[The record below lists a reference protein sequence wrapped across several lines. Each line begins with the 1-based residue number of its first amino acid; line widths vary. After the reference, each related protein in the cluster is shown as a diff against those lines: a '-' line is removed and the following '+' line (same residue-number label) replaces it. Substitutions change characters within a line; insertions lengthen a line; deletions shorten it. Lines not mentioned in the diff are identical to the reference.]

1 MLNTKIIIFNLLTLI
16 SLNFCMAGNF
26 IIVQNGKPGKF
37 IIEAGN
43 KWKQEASYIEGGGT
57 NTRLGCNKLFAGN
70 DFTVKAELAL
80 TKLART
86 AASFQI
92 NESHFGFDGR
102 GKDGPQLFVE
112 GEDLSDFPIQLGPSP
127 LQAEKKFKFFVKC
140 NNRILS
146 FFINDKLIK
155 QVKLKKKAKRLSFCF
170 RPHRSNMRIYSFSIS
185 GEAVGTIQANELLG
199 IKLSSQIY
207 DRLLSINNDAVI
219 ELGSSYAGAYFSN
232 AKYAF
237 FKREN
242 YSTKIKIPANILEA
256 VYAKTSSRFVLR
268 MASLLVQNKD
278 GSIKKLLLGLYDPK
292 TLTDFPISQ
301 IKMHKKT
308 PYIFINGKWQGM
320 LEGIA
325 ANMPHS
331 TRFSGESIK
340 KFADIGLNLFPVSVS
355 PKRFMSPDIPFDAN
369 EVVDKTVNFISK
381 MIMRINAEAPQNH
394 VILFWDLEMPSY
406 WGKCYPGE
414 LIKLGNG
421 GQSISNTPEKKL
433 QPSYASEIW
442 QKQAGKIIQN
452 VLIRLRNSAIAD
464 RICGVRLCYGNCG
477 EWNHWGYHQRT
488 FVDFSK
494 PMQRAFG
501 KWLKGKYKTLKR
513 FRIAWTRND
522 IDFQSNNLVPNA
534 KMRLGNSNSLLRKLP
549 QAQAVVDYYQFF
561 QYFTVNTIEYFAKIV
576 KKSSEKRLLVG
587 AYYGYYLNHLG
598 INYHFQDSGH
608 YALKHYL
615 KSPFLDF
622 LGGPYTYQDRLEN
635 APVNGVFSSISLH
648 NKLWI
653 TEHDQR
659 THHSKGARHKML
671 GATNNV
677 FESVAVL
684 KRDFMN
690 NLSKGCSFYFYD
702 FIKKWY
708 IDDKYLEVLSQLRQI
723 SCFGYLKGNNNNAQV
738 AVFVSEETIPYISS
752 STHSG
757 MRTLANMLMFEM
769 DKAGAPWK
777 MFLLSD
783 LEKVDLKQFKLVIL
797 PDAFFVSAKYKRLI
811 KENLYCNNRNIVWL
825 YAPALLDNHG
835 KINLKYSAK
844 VTGIQIRFKENT
856 LVPNLIPKS
865 LNNVY
870 ESLLTPN
877 TSFMTYIAPQK
888 LQVLGRFPS
897 FGMTPGAAM
906 KSFKKWNSYVICFP
920 GLDREWLRALYKRC
934 GVHVW
939 NRGDY
944 GVFHVA
950 GNFISLY
957 SRKGGKKKIVLPKK
971 VEIVYD
977 IFSKKIIARNTKLVK
992 FKMSDAID
1000 TKIIFIG
1007 SQQELAKFNSTKMK

>member
-1 MLNTKIIIFNLLTLI
+1 MLNTKIIIFNLLILI
-16 SLNFCMAGNF
+16 SLNFCAAGNF
-26 IIVQNGKPGKF
+26 VIVQNGNPGKF
-37 IIEAGN
+37 IIEAGD
-43 KWKQEASYIEGGGT
+43 KWKREASYIEGGGT
-57 NTRLGCNKLFAGN
+57 NTRLGCKKLFAGK
-70 DFTVKAELAL
+70 DFIVKAELAL

-112 GEDLSDFPIQLGPSP
+112 GEDLSDFPIKLGPSP
-127 LQAEKKFKFFVKC
+127 LQAGKKFKFLVKC

-155 QVKLKKKAKRLSFCF
+155 QIKLKKKTKRLSFCF

-185 GEAVGTIQANELLG
+185 GEAAGTIQANELLG

-207 DRLLSINNDAVI
+207 DRPLSINNDAVI
-219 ELGSSYAGAYFSN
+219 ELASSYAGAYFAN
-232 AKYAF
+232 ARDAF
-237 FKREN
+237 FKCEN
-242 YSTKIKIPANILEA
+242 NSTKINIPANILEA

-301 IKMHKKT
+301 IKMHKRT

-325 ANMPHS
+325 ANLPHS

-355 PKRFMSPDIPFDAN
+355 PKRFMSSDIPFDAN
-369 EVVDKTVNFISK
+369 EVIDKTVNFISK

-406 WGKCYPGE
+406 WGECYPDE

-433 QPSYASEIW
+433 QPSYASKIW

-464 RICGVRLCYGNCG
+464 HICGVRLCYGNCG

-576 KKSSEKRLLVG
+576 KKSSDKRLLAG

-635 APVNGVFSSISLH
+635 APLNGVFSSISLH

-659 THHSKGARHKML
+659 THRSKGKRHKML
-671 GATNNV
+671 GATENV
-677 FESVAVL
+677 SESVAVL

-690 NLSKGCSFYFYD
+690 NLSKGTSFYFYD

-708 IDDKYLEVLSQLRQI
+708 IDREYLEVLSVLRKI
-723 SCFGYLKGNNNNAQV
+723 SHSKYNNGVGNKVQV
-738 AVFVSEETIPYISS
+738 AVFVSEESIPYISS

-769 DKAGAPWK
+769 DKAGAPWA

-783 LEKVDLKQFKLVIL
+783 LEKVDLKQFKMIIL
-797 PDAFFVSAKYKRLI
+797 PDSFYISAKNKLLI
-811 KENLYCNNRNIVWL
+811 KEKLCSNRRNIVWL
-825 YAPALLDNHG
+825 YAPALLDNRG
-835 KINLKYSAK
+835 RINPGHSAK
-844 VTGIQIRFKENT
+844 ITKVLIKYKENIA
-856 LVPNLIPKS
+856 VSNLIPQN
-865 LNNVY
+865 LRGVY

-877 TSFMTYIAPQK
+877 TFFMTYIVGAK
-888 LQVLGRFPS
+888 NNVFGRFPG
-897 FGMTPGAAM
+897 FNMAPGAVE
-906 KSFKKWNSYVICFP
+906 KKLKKWNSYVICFP

-957 SRKGGKKKIVLPKK
+957 SRKGGNKKIVLPKK

-977 IFSKKIIARNTKLVK
+977 IFSKKVISRNTKIVK
-992 FKMSDAID
+992 FNMLPKID
-1000 TKIIFIG
+1000 TRIIFIG
-1007 SQQELAKFNSTKMK
+1007 SQQELAKFNSIKRK